1 MTVCISGLSRLQ
13 LHSGIFFGRLY
24 RSLNKQKV
32 EQNCGMLDTLPS
44 NWFIVVRTGNG
55 PFHLERTNGCTT
67 GVDFCCLLPNRL
79 NANSVTVNQN
89 LHNSFTCVFLRNMT
103 ILVPQSIDVL
113 WTHMGIR
120 RNRHNQ
126 IQCHFC
132 IRMQSFSTQNWIFP
146 NSEIT
151 PSIIH

>member
-1 MTVCISGLSRLQ
+1 
-13 LHSGIFFGRLY
+13 
-24 RSLNKQKV
+24 
-32 EQNCGMLDTLPS
+32 MLDTLPS

-132 IRMQSFSTQNWIFP
+132 IRMQSFSTKLDFSKQWNYPIHHSLTLLDGVICEQQFPEICSRLNSINWKIRTYP
-146 NSEIT
+146 
-151 PSIIH
+151 